1 MLKFIVHVPV
11 YIFIVLTK
19 WQRSIQI
26 IFYGIL
32 SDTKQYLL
40 HLRIEKKIFIFLHLQ
55 CVLSQSDIHGY
66 AWNFNIMKDLFNGYE
81 IQIQDFHALKRIESS
96 NTETV
101 FDEKKSSVV

>member
-1 MLKFIVHVPV
+1 MYQYTFS
-11 YIFIVLTK
+11 FVLTK
-19 WQRSIQI
+19 WQKSIQI

-40 HLRIEKKIFIFLHLQ
+40 HLRIEKKKFIFLHLQ

>member
-1 MLKFIVHVPV
+1 MYQYTFS
-11 YIFIVLTK
+11 FVLTK
-19 WQRSIQI
+19 WQKSIQI

-55 CVLSQSDIHGY
+55 CVLSHSDIHGY

>member
-1 MLKFIVHVPV
+1 MYQYTFSFVH
-11 YIFIVLTK
+11 VLTK
-19 WQRSIQI
+19 CQKSIQI
-26 IFYGIL
+26 IFYGKL

>member
-1 MLKFIVHVPV
+1 MYQYTFS
-11 YIFIVLTK
+11 FVLTK
-19 WQRSIQI
+19 WQKSIQI
-26 IFYGIL
+26 IFYGTL
-32 SDTKQYLL
+32 SNTKQYLL

>member
-1 MLKFIVHVPV
+1 MYQYTFS
-11 YIFIVLTK
+11 FVLTK
-19 WQRSIQI
+19 WQKSIQI
-26 IFYGIL
+26 IFYGTL

-40 HLRIEKKIFIFLHLQ
+40 YLRIEKKIFIFLHLQ

>member
-1 MLKFIVHVPV
+1 MYQYTFSFVLK
-11 YIFIVLTK
+11 K
-19 WQRSIQI
+19 WQNSIQI

-55 CVLSQSDIHGY
+55 CILSQSDIHGY

>member
-1 MLKFIVHVPV
+1 MYQYTFS
-11 YIFIVLTK
+11 FVLTK

-26 IFYGIL
+26 IFYGTL

>member
-1 MLKFIVHVPV
+1 MYQYTFSFVLK
-11 YIFIVLTK
+11 K
-19 WQRSIQI
+19 WKKSIQI
-26 IFYGIL
+26 IFYGTL

-55 CVLSQSDIHGY
+55 CILSQSDIHGY

-101 FDEKKSSVV
+101 FDGKKKVA

>member
-1 MLKFIVHVPV
+1 MYQYTFLFVLK
-11 YIFIVLTK
+11 K
-19 WQRSIQI
+19 WQKSIQI

>member
-1 MLKFIVHVPV
+1 MYQYTFS
-11 YIFIVLTK
+11 FVLTK
-19 WQRSIQI
+19 WQKSIQI

-101 FDEKKSSVV
+101 FDGKKKVA

>member
-1 MLKFIVHVPV
+1 MYQYTFS
-11 YIFIVLTK
+11 FVLTK
-19 WQRSIQI
+19 WQKSIQI

-32 SDTKQYLL
+32 SDAKQYLL

-101 FDEKKSSVV
+101 FDGKKKVA

>member
-1 MLKFIVHVPV
+1 MYQYTILFVLK
-11 YIFIVLTK
+11 K
-19 WQRSIQI
+19 WQKSIQI
-26 IFYGIL
+26 IFYGTL

-101 FDEKKSSVV
+101 FDEKKK

>member
-1 MLKFIVHVPV
+1 MYQYTFSFVLK
-11 YIFIVLTK
+11 K
-19 WQRSIQI
+19 WQKSIQI
-26 IFYGIL
+26 IFYGTL

-40 HLRIEKKIFIFLHLQ
+40 HLRIEKKILIFLHLQ

>member
-1 MLKFIVHVPV
+1 MYQYTFS
-11 YIFIVLTK
+11 FVLTK
-19 WQRSIQI
+19 WQKSIQI

-66 AWNFNIMKDLFNGYE
+66 AWNFNIMKDLLMGMKFKYKTSM
-81 IQIQDFHALKRIESS
+81 L
-96 NTETV
+96 
-101 FDEKKSSVV
+101 

>member
-1 MLKFIVHVPV
+1 MYQYTFSFVH
-11 YIFIVLTK
+11 VLTK
-19 WQRSIQI
+19 CQKSIQI

-40 HLRIEKKIFIFLHLQ
+40 HLRIEKKILIFLHLQ

-101 FDEKKSSVV
+101 FDGKKK

>member
-1 MLKFIVHVPV
+1 MYQYTFSFVLK
-11 YIFIVLTK
+11 K
-19 WQRSIQI
+19 WQKSIQI

-81 IQIQDFHALKRIESS
+81 IRIQDFHALKRIESS